1 MRIVRSDRADRL
13 RAMSGRGLR
22 AGGTCAKSTF
32 VPPPPKVASWAVSAV
47 VTVISLSSITGAGC
61 AGGDSR
67 PAVTVKDLPSP
78 VISRKDEV
86 LDPRLLQA
94 ANGAGEGEPYRV
106 GPGDTLLV
114 AVFNH
119 PELAIATYAGTL
131 GAAASTNGRTAGL
144 YVDNDGT
151 IQFPLI
157 GMVSVAGKTSNELRV
172 FLEQALVRYVKDPK
186 VTVQVIFSG
195 SIRYHLLGQ
204 FVAPGLKYA
213 DRSMRLLEALSLGG
227 SVALDRA
234 SLGGA
239 YVMRE
244 GRRLPVNF
252 RRLLR
257 DGDSKQNIWLRTGD
271 TIVVPDNLSEQAF
284 VFGGAAGGNAR
295 GGPVPFVNGR
305 LDILQAIAQSGIG
318 FRERVQGRMSDVRVI
333 RSEGDRAQFFVV
345 DVDRILRGNA
355 GSFDLAPGDIVFI
368 PPSGVTS
375 WNEAIQLI
383 LPTLQ
388 TVSSLLN
395 PFVQIK
401 YLSQ

>member
-1 MRIVRSDRADRL
+1 MNIRRA
-13 RAMSGRGLR
+13 SG
-22 AGGTCAKSTF
+22 AGGYVRGVSGHPRPQVAKALVGVVLALCS
-32 VPPPPKVASWAVSAV
+32 ASW
-47 VTVISLSSITGAGC
+47 AGC
-61 AGGDSR
+61 AGNGGDA
-67 PAVTVKDLPSP
+67 AVTVKQLPSP

-86 LDPRLLQA
+86 LDPRLLLA
-94 ANGAGEGEPYRV
+94 ANGSGEGEPYRV

-119 PELAIATYAGTL
+119 PELAIATYAGGQ
-131 GAAASTNGRTAGL
+131 GAALSTNGRTAGL

-157 GMVSVAGKTSNELRV
+157 GMMPVAGKTSNELRV
-172 FLEQALVRYVKDPK
+172 FLEQALIRYVKEPK

-204 FVAPGLKYA
+204 FVDPGLKYA
-213 DRSMRLLEALSLGG
+213 DRSMRLLEAMSLGG

-239 YVMRE
+239 YVMRD

-257 DGDSKQNIWLRTGD
+257 DGDSRQNIWLRTGD
-271 TIVVPDNLSEQAF
+271 TIVVPDSASEQAF
-284 VFGGAAGGNAR
+284 VFGGAAGANAR
-295 GGPVPFVNGR
+295 GGAVPFVNGR
-305 LDILQAIAQSGIG
+305 LDILQAIAQSGVG
-318 FRERVQGRMSDVRVI
+318 FRERVQGRLSAVRVI
-333 RSEGDRAQFFVV
+333 RSEGDRGQFFVV
-345 DVDRILRGNA
+345 DVERILRGDA
-355 GSFDLAPGDIVFI
+355 GSFALAPGDIVFI

-401 YLSQ
+401 YLSE

>member
-1 MRIVRSDRADRL
+1 PTVGVA
-13 RAMSGRGLR
+13 
-22 AGGTCAKSTF
+22 CASH
-32 VPPPPKVASWAVSAV
+32 
-47 VTVISLSSITGAGC
+47 
-61 AGGDSR
+61 DSR
-67 PAVTVKDLPSP
+67 PAVSVKSLPSA
-78 VISRKDEV
+78 VISRKDEA
-86 LDPRLLQA
+86 LDPRLLEA
-94 ANGAGEGEPYRV
+94 ATGAGEGEPYHV

-119 PELAIATYAGTL
+119 PELAIATYAGAP
-131 GAAASTNGRTAGL
+131 GAAAASTNGRTAGL

-157 GMVSVAGKTSNELRV
+157 GTVQVAGKTSNELRL
-172 FLEQALVRYVKDPK
+172 FLEDALARYVKVPK
-186 VTVQVIFSG
+186 VTVQILVSG

-227 SVALDRA
+227 SVILDRA
-234 SLGGA
+234 SLGSA
-239 YVMRE
+239 YVLRD

-252 RRLLR
+252 RSLIR
-257 DGDSKQNIWLRTGD
+257 DGDTRQNIWLRGGD
-271 TIVVPDNLSEQAF
+271 TIVVPDNVSDQAF
-284 VFGGAAGGNAR
+284 VFGGAAGGNAH
-295 GGPVPFVNGR
+295 GGPVPFVNGH
-305 LDILQAIAQSGIG
+305 LDLLQALAQSGIG
-318 FRERVQGRMSDVRVI
+318 FRERIQGRMSEVRVI
-333 RSEGDRAQFFVV
+333 RSEGDRGQFFVV
-345 DVDRILRGNA
+345 DVERILRGDA
-355 GSFDLAPGDIVFI
+355 GSFALAPGDIVFI

>member
-1 MRIVRSDRADRL
+1 MAA
-13 RAMSGRGLR
+13 AMAVAIPSVAAISGG
-22 AGGTCAKSTF
+22 
-32 VPPPPKVASWAVSAV
+32 
-47 VTVISLSSITGAGC
+47 GC
-61 AGGDSR
+61 AGRDSR
-67 PAVTVKDLPSP
+67 PAVTAKDLPSA
-78 VISRKDEV
+78 VVSRKDEA
-86 LDPRLLQA
+86 LDPHLLEA
-94 ANGAGEGEPYRV
+94 AAGSSDNEAYRV

-119 PELAIATYAGTL
+119 PELAIATYT
-131 GAAASTNGRTAGL
+131 GAAGGAVAATNGRTAGL

-157 GMVSVAGKTSNELRV
+157 GTVKVAGKTSDELRL
-172 FLEQALVRYVKDPK
+172 FLEDALSRYVKTPK
-186 VTVQVIFSG
+186 VTVQILVSG
-195 SIRYHLLGQ
+195 SIRYYLLGQ
-204 FVAPGLKYA
+204 FVTPGIKYA

-227 SVALDRA
+227 SVILDRA
-234 SLGGA
+234 SLGSA
-239 YVMRE
+239 YVMRG

-252 RRLLR
+252 RSLIR
-257 DGDSKQNIWLRTGD
+257 DGDTRQNIWLRGGD
-271 TIVVPDNLSEQAF
+271 TIVVPDNVSDQAF
-284 VFGGAAGGNAR
+284 VFGGAAGGNAH

-305 LDILQAIAQSGIG
+305 LDLLQALAQSGIG
-318 FRERVQGRMSDVRVI
+318 FRERVQGRMSEVRVI
-333 RSEGDRAQFFVV
+333 RSEGDRGQFFVV
-345 DVDRILRGNA
+345 DVERILRGDA
-355 GSFDLAPGDIVFI
+355 GSFALAPGDIVFI

>member
-1 MRIVRSDRADRL
+1 MLARVMMAATLS
-13 RAMSGRGLR
+13 
-22 AGGTCAKSTF
+22 
-32 VPPPPKVASWAVSAV
+32 VAPACW
-47 VTVISLSSITGAGC
+47 AGC
-61 AGGDSR
+61 ASR
-67 PAVTVKDLPSP
+67 PAGPVVSAKQLPSA
-78 VISRKDEV
+78 VISRKDEA
-86 LDPRLLQA
+86 LDPGLLEA
-94 ANGAGEGEPYRV
+94 AKGAGEGEPYRV

-119 PELAIATYAGTL
+119 PELSIATYAGTL
-131 GAAASTNGRTAGL
+131 GAAASSNGRTAGF

-157 GMVSVAGKTSNELRV
+157 GAVSVSGKTSNDLRV
-172 FLEQALVRYVKDPK
+172 FLEQSLARYVKDPK
-186 VTVQVIFSG
+186 VTVQVIFNG
-195 SIRYHLLGQ
+195 SIRYHLIGQ

-234 SLGGA
+234 SLGSA

-244 GRRLPVNF
+244 GRRLPVDF
-252 RRLLR
+252 RRLVR
-257 DGDSKQNIWLRTGD
+257 DGDSKQNIWLRSGD
-271 TIVVPDNLSEQAF
+271 TIVVPDSVSEQAF
-284 VFGGAAGGNAR
+284 VFGASSGGNAR
-295 GGPVPFVNGR
+295 GGSVPFVNGR
-305 LDILQAIAQSGIG
+305 LDILQALAQSGIG
-318 FRERVQGRMSDVRVI
+318 FREQVQSRLSDVRVI
-333 RSEGDRAQFFVV
+333 RGEGDRGQFFVV
-345 DVDRILRGNA
+345 DVERILRGEA
-355 GSFDLAPGDIVFI
+355 ASFMLAPGDIVFI

-388 TVSSLLN
+388 TVSSVLN